1 MLVIKNLDSRD
12 KVKLFAVIFNSSL
25 DFHCL
30 LCSDFLSVKVF
41 FFFFFCLFFSKK
53 QTNKQK
59 QHPIFDIRVIRSQ
72 INQGFCSTVSDLHTN
87 LRKCDHLVY
96 LKKYFIYEAMVY

>member
-41 FFFFFCLFFSKK
+41 FLGFFCFVFFKKSK
-53 QTNKQK
+53 QTNKN
-59 QHPIFDIRVIRSQ
+59 DIPFLILGSFGLKSTMGSAQLSLICIQ
-72 INQGFCSTVSDLHTN
+72 I
-87 LRKCDHLVY
+87 
-96 LKKYFIYEAMVY
+96 

>member
-41 FFFFFCLFFSKK
+41 FLFFFVCFFQKSK
-53 QTNKQK
+53 QTNKNNIPFLILGYFGLKSTKGSAQLSL
-59 QHPIFDIRVIRSQ
+59 ICIQ
-72 INQGFCSTVSDLHTN
+72 I
-87 LRKCDHLVY
+87 
-96 LKKYFIYEAMVY
+96 